1 MVAESVVHII
11 QDCLHF
17 TAKVST
23 LRSSSLEPEPLIPMA
38 RVSRTA
44 AAKSQRHG
52 SGDSGATVR
61 SDNDTVDLYL
71 SINSLR
77 SIQAQE
83 EGNRRSFKELCMSGE
98 LKKCFCI
105 ESSEDESR
113 VCVYAANLDRTQWVF
128 LVNFSCCIVPSKAR
142 NYPVLNY
149 LLLFTKNILVLHPC

>member
-1 MVAESVVHII
+1 M
-11 QDCLHF
+11 
-17 TAKVST
+17 ST

-61 SDNDTVDLYL
+61 SDSDTVDLYL

-113 VCVYAANLDRTQWVF
+113 VCMLQTWIGHSGYFWSTFLAALFLARPEITQ
-128 LVNFSCCIVPSKAR
+128 S
-142 NYPVLNY
+142 
-149 LLLFTKNILVLHPC
+149 